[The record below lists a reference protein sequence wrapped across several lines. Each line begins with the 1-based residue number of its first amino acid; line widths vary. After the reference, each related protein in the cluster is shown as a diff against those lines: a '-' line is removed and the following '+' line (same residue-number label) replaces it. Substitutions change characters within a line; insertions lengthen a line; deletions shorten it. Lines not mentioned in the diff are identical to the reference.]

1 MSARSSDQVMSGGRS
16 AQDRLES
23 WCLRHIPT
31 LSRRFLKYG
40 RDGILGPLFAFL
52 ALGSFGRWW
61 DWSHVGGP
69 MSSAVGWTVA
79 AAVVLVLARRWWVVG
94 ACPPAW
100 VGAQAFF
107 HFLVEQRPSYFL
119 VGLASLAATVAIC
132 WLGIWL
138 DHRRGR

>member
-1 MSARSSDQVMSGGRS
+1 MSGGRS

-79 AAVVLVLARRWWVVG
+79 AAVVLVLARRVVG
-94 ACPPAW
+94 RWGLPAR
-100 VGAQAFF
+100 VGW
-107 HFLVEQRPSYFL
+107 R
-119 VGLASLAATVAIC
+119 ASL
-132 WLGIWL
+132 LSL
-138 DHRRGR
+138 PS